1 MRVWL
6 PRSEPRCRPGC
17 GIREQCGRYLAE
29 IPYQYAEL
37 VNYARDLGSDS
48 GGCIHHLLPSECVQP
63 APVRRVHPPADG
75 LV

>member
-1 MRVWL
+1 V
-6 PRSEPRCRPGC
+6 
-17 GIREQCGRYLAE
+17 IREQCGRYLAE

-63 APVRRVHPPADG
+63 PPVRRVHPPADG